1 MSAAGGR
8 EVTNMNPVAD
18 LTDYELSHLV
28 AHLAQS
34 GRHKD
39 LDRLLSLETTDHNN
53 AWYGAKDRRG
63 DSGGYLS
70 DVLLA
75 WGLANA
81 QNDDLSSDPTQNKVG
96 RQCRYALMIA
106 SVNSL
111 VKHIPAPLFVELVAQ
126 EIWSPEQGFAY
137 ARQINDPI
145 ERTWALTGLLSFL
158 STAMARQAFME
169 ILDALRIYDSEA
181 ALYRDMTRLVPHVPV
196 QLLPEAWRFALALPV
211 QPGVDHARMLAAFVP
226 FMPDNERAPIV
237 KAAVVA
243 TKQIGYDQ
251 DRESVMQR
259 LSLYISASPDIQSSE
274 AIACAE
280 LTEDELL
287 EDRVSALLDHESELE
302 GALKTRLIRTACTL
316 AQSIQAVEKRVHV
329 LGQLSL
335 HLEGPL
341 LDSIAEKINE
351 HTTSPAM
358 TEAVIQQLLRALFW
372 EDRPRVLRAVS
383 AIASHLPEPL
393 RSEIFRSAMDVARE
407 SEQVLSRVEQ
417 LLELLPSLPEQLR
430 QAAVEEIFTY
440 MQEAP
445 SNLVELVKRSSPK
458 FLGGSLRDATRD
470 IKKWILSYVRFATY
484 LPSSTQQEIMDKALA
499 LAMSVGDDVY
509 RPDFVDMP
517 IRDRAPILVKMAAYL
532 PEPQKANAV
541 NEALAEIRHMEGKL
555 ARSDTIA
562 KVAPHLPKE
571 YLRDALNI
579 AQMIEDDPKPTLAVL
594 YSYADALGSLPEP
607 QKREMIQELFISVL
621 AAANQQVRDPL
632 IAALTPQLT
641 WQLLEEGIQIDPG
654 KLRDN
659 KTTYEAL
666 LALAQK
672 TEAPLQEVFLQ
683 NALVVV
689 AGMGTDTSSMAA
701 VASRDHFLHEKI
713 RALGQLAAY
722 LPDSLLPLTL
732 KVVEE
737 MPYGRR
743 QAEAL
748 IELAPY
754 LTEQLLL
761 DAVDLCCSFPNR
773 HLCVDTIIHLATHV
787 PESIK
792 DQILDEAVKVARQI
806 EEAGERVET
815 LAELVHVLAEPLKG
829 DILRQVLLECQST
842 QSMEAKAKGFSLLL
856 PYLPESAL
864 EETLAAARTMT
875 IGLDKARAIG
885 RLAPHLP
892 ESMLREALAIVHTMQ
907 DLDHL
912 GVYASALAGLAP
924 YLSNELFQELHD
936 EMRSWNHA
944 IRAEVLA
951 ELVPCLP
958 QPLQATI
965 VAEAIMAA
973 KWHASDFRKRELLLE
988 LLPSVPDALLPQVI
1002 DLAQTISSESDR
1014 VRVLINITPR
1024 LPASLLQEVRHIAHA
1039 LKDAD
1044 HKAAV
1049 LVEIAH
1055 HVSSSLQEQVLRE
1068 ALAVVG
1074 KQRSSTGD
1082 FGAPQHTTRQS
1093 DNFARLM
1100 SFLAQWSL
1108 DKLQPVWNEI
1118 LSAQLTN
1125 TRHVLL
1131 ATFHT
1136 LAPVMFRL
1144 GGKATM
1150 QATANA
1156 VHDAGRWWP

>member
-1 MSAAGGR
+1 
-8 EVTNMNPVAD
+8 
-18 LTDYELSHLV
+18 
-28 AHLAQS
+28 
-34 GRHKD
+34 
-39 LDRLLSLETTDHNN
+39 
-53 AWYGAKDRRG
+53 
-63 DSGGYLS
+63 
-70 DVLLA
+70 
-75 WGLANA
+75 
-81 QNDDLSSDPTQNKVG
+81 
-96 RQCRYALMIA
+96 
-106 SVNSL
+106 
-111 VKHIPAPLFVELVAQ
+111 
-126 EIWSPEQGFAY
+126 
-137 ARQINDPI
+137 
-145 ERTWALTGLLSFL
+145 
-158 STAMARQAFME
+158 
-169 ILDALRIYDSEA
+169 
-181 ALYRDMTRLVPHVPV
+181 
-196 QLLPEAWRFALALPV
+196 
-211 QPGVDHARMLAAFVP
+211 
-226 FMPDNERAPIV
+226 
-237 KAAVVA
+237 
-243 TKQIGYDQ
+243 
-251 DRESVMQR
+251 
-259 LSLYISASPDIQSSE
+259 
-274 AIACAE
+274 
-280 LTEDELL
+280 
-287 EDRVSALLDHESELE
+287 
-302 GALKTRLIRTACTL
+302 
-316 AQSIQAVEKRVHV
+316 
-329 LGQLSL
+329 
-335 HLEGPL
+335 
-341 LDSIAEKINE
+341 
-351 HTTSPAM
+351 
-358 TEAVIQQLLRALFW
+358 
-372 EDRPRVLRAVS
+372 
-383 AIASHLPEPL
+383 
-393 RSEIFRSAMDVARE
+393 
-407 SEQVLSRVEQ
+407 
-417 LLELLPSLPEQLR
+417 
-430 QAAVEEIFTY
+430 
-440 MQEAP
+440 
-445 SNLVELVKRSSPK
+445 
-458 FLGGSLRDATRD
+458 
-470 IKKWILSYVRFATY
+470 
-484 LPSSTQQEIMDKALA
+484 
-499 LAMSVGDDVY
+499 
-509 RPDFVDMP
+509 
-517 IRDRAPILVKMAAYL
+517 
-532 PEPQKANAV
+532 
-541 NEALAEIRHMEGKL
+541 MEGKL

-579 AQMIEDDPKPTLAVL
+579 AQMIEDDPRPTLAVL
-594 YSYADALGSLPEP
+594 YGYADVLGSLPEP

-621 AAANQQVRDPL
+621 AAVNQQVRDPL
-632 IAALTPQLT
+632 IVALTPQLT
-641 WQLLEEGIQIDPG
+641 WQLLEDGIQIDPR

-659 KTTYEAL
+659 KSTYEAL

-683 NALVVV
+683 NALAVV
-689 AGMGTDTSSMAA
+689 AGMGTDSGSMAA
-701 VASRDHFLHEKI
+701 VASRDHFLREKI
-713 RALGQLAAY
+713 RALGQLVAY

-737 MPYGRR
+737 IPYERR

-761 DAVDLCCSFPNR
+761 DAVNLCCSFQNK

-792 DQILDEAVKVARQI
+792 DRILGEAVEAARQI

-815 LAELVHVLAEPLKG
+815 LAELVHVLAEPLKR
-829 DILRQVLLECQST
+829 DILRHVLLECQST

-856 PYLPESAL
+856 PYLPVSAL

-875 IGLDKARAIG
+875 IGPDKARVIG

-892 ESMLREALAIVHTMQ
+892 ESMLREALAIVRTMQ

-924 YLSNELFQELHD
+924 YLSNELFEELQD
-936 EMRSWNHA
+936 EMRSWNHP

-965 VAEAIMAA
+965 VEEAVIAA
-973 KWHASDFRKRELLLE
+973 QWHASDIRKRELLLE
-988 LLPSVPDALLPQVI
+988 LLPYVPDILLPRVI
-1002 DLAQTISSESDR
+1002 DLARTISSESDR

-1044 HKAAV
+1044 HKAVV
-1049 LVEIAH
+1049 LLEAAH

-1068 ALAVVG
+1068 ALAAVG

-1093 DNFARLM
+1093 DNFARLV

-1125 TRHVLL
+1125 TRHDLL
-1131 ATFHT
+1131 AAFHT